1 MKLSTFSRNSRTEWL
16 NHNISLLE
24 LLIFTERKPVRWNG
38 RVFFN
43 RLENDPVDVDLS
55 SGGISQTD
63 VSRYLMSTL
72 HQVLASQGARSNRRN
87 DYRLYIGWYWVTKLF
102 FFTQTKQTPRLNWR
116 LLNLATELSNLTFA
130 TILSIVMSYF
140 FMSKWVSF
148 SDKKNKFLLRKQVL
162 NFFAC

>member
-38 RVFFN
+38 RVFSTGSKMI
-43 RLENDPVDVDLS
+43 DLS
-55 SGGISQTD
+55 SGGISRAD

-87 DYRLYIGWYWVTKLF
+87 DYHLYIGWYWVTKLI
-102 FFTQTKQTPRLNWR
+102 FFTQTKQTPRLHWR

-130 TILSIVMSYF
+130 AILSIGMSYF

-148 SDKKNKFLLRKQVL
+148 SDKKNKFSLRKQVL